1 MIALV
6 LSVSSTCVVS
16 MELFNP
22 FVTTKALWL
31 RACVALALPC
41 YVHLLLVNPTLR
53 PNLKNPLTLAV
64 ITYLF
69 VALLAAVFGVNR
81 IRSFWGNYERMGGAY
96 HLIHLTLLYFYLLL
110 MARAKGQ
117 RVVRRLLLLLVWI
130 AALSSVYGIFVAL
143 GMPPWVPDNG
153 LPRVSSLFG
162 NPGYFGGFLI
172 LPMALTLL
180 FWHQAK
186 TAAYRIV
193 YFALFASQ
201 LTGIVISGTR
211 AVLLGV
217 VAAALLAGVA
227 LIVTRYDSFSRHTGI
242 ALLSALVVC
251 ILVIFVGHRFSNEV
265 LLMRFANMEDDAT
278 RIRVI
283 EWRTA
288 WQGYRER
295 PLLGTGPENY
305 YIVAN
310 KYFDKNMYEYGNTNI
325 TLRADKP
332 HNNLL
337 EVLVTMGLAG
347 LLAYLAILAGTGF
360 ALWKAFRSNVI
371 SWTGCVILASGIVAY
386 VVEDLFWFDTPA
398 ASVTFYIYLGLASC
412 LWTKIKRQPL
422 KQESSSRIGIWGTV
436 VLALTALASVYC
448 VFVTDGVTAVVL
460 RDLNHA
466 LNTRNVHLAKA
477 YFDKAAES
485 AFLYDRVEL
494 RTRYVDFVGQLS
506 GEYKDQAD
514 LGLTKATI
522 DDAIAVSE
530 QVTRQGVTETRV
542 WLGLA
547 YLYLERSRLDNAPPD
562 PRAYAAVQKAI
573 ALAPNQIDPLLM
585 LAHYD
590 ALDKR
595 PDQALAISEDIV
607 RTVPEYPLARW
618 RLALMYRDLH
628 RDELAIQTAN
638 EALRLGYRFQP
649 FELAWLINCY
659 ADRQNYE
666 KVAELYER
674 AVRAGPPDFHL
685 YASLAATYD
694 KLGEREK
701 AIAAAQK
708 ALLLNPSLEP
718 DVKRFI
724 ALPAA
729 RAASSGQ

>member
-31 RACVALALPC
+31 RACVALALPF
-41 YVHLLLVNPTLR
+41 YVHLLLVNPALR

-64 ITYLF
+64 ITYVF
-69 VALLAAVFGVNR
+69 LAVLSAVFGVNR

-110 MARAKGQ
+110 IARAKGE

-130 AALSSVYGIFVAL
+130 AALSSLYGIFVAL
-143 GMPPWVPDNG
+143 GMPPWVPDSG
-153 LPRVSSLFG
+153 MPRVSSLFG
-162 NPGYFGGFLI
+162 NPGFFASFLI

-180 FWHQAK
+180 FWHEAK
-186 TAAYRIV
+186 TATHRIV

-201 LTGIVISGTR
+201 LTGIAISGTR

-217 VAAALLAGVA
+217 AAAAFLAGVA
-227 LIVTRYDSFSRHTGI
+227 LIVARYDSFSRYTGI

-251 ILVIFVGHRFSNEV
+251 ILLLFAGHRFSNEF
-265 LLMRFANMEDDAT
+265 LLKRFASLQDDST

-288 WQGYRER
+288 WQGYKER
-295 PLLGTGPENY
+295 PLLGTGLENY
-305 YIVAN
+305 YIVAD
-310 KYFDKNMYEYGNTNI
+310 KYFDKNMYKYGNTNI

-337 EVLVTMGLAG
+337 EVLVTMGLGGLLLYLGVLGTAG
-347 LLAYLAILAGTGF
+347 LAF
-360 ALWKAFRSNVI
+360 WKAFRANVI

-386 VVEDLFWFDTPA
+386 EIQDLFWFDTPA
-398 ASVTFYIYLGLASC
+398 ASVTFYTYLGLASC
-412 LWTKIKRQPL
+412 LWTKIGRQPL
-422 KQESSSRIGIWGTV
+422 KQQNSARTGIWGTG
-436 VLALTALASVYC
+436 VLALTALACLYC

-460 RDLNHA
+460 RNLNRA
-466 LNTRNVHLAKA
+466 LNTRNVDLAKA

-485 AFLYDRVEL
+485 EFLYDRGEL

-522 DDAIAVSE
+522 DDAIAVSD
-530 QVTRQGVTETRV
+530 QVTRQGATEPRV

-547 YLYLERSRLDNAPPD
+547 YLYLERSRLQNAPPD

-573 ALAPNQIDPLLM
+573 ALAPNQIEPLLM

-607 RTVPEYPLARW
+607 RTVPEYALARW

-628 RDELAIQTAN
+628 RDEPAIQTAT

-649 FELAWLINCY
+649 SELAWLINCY
-659 ADRQNYE
+659 ADRQDYK

-674 AVRAGPPDFHL
+674 AVVAAPADFQL

-694 KLGEREK
+694 KLGEREH

-718 DVKRFI
+718 YVKRFI
-724 ALPAA
+724 ALPAT
-729 RAASSGQ
+729 RSVSSGQ